1 MALSSIAS
9 DRQRLIHSALIGLAR
24 PASASDLAFSKRA
37 FERAAIVSTGSKL
50 IVEIGGERTSG
61 DTGRTVRTE
70 REMQQEI
77 RANLVAALR
86 ETNGRVAG
94 KEGAAALLGMKPTTV
109 YSRMDKFR
117 IENHEWELR

>member
-1 MALSSIAS
+1 MNALMDYHWPGNVRELRNVI
-9 DRQRLIHSALIGLAR
+9 
-24 PASASDLAFSKRA
+24 
-37 FERAAIVSTGSKL
+37 ERAAIVSTGSKL
-50 IVEIGGERTSG
+50 IVEIGGERSAG

-94 KEGAAALLGMKPTTV
+94 KEGAAGLLGMRPTTV
-109 YSRMDKFR
+109 YSRIEKFR
-117 IENHEWELR
+117 IEQHEWTT